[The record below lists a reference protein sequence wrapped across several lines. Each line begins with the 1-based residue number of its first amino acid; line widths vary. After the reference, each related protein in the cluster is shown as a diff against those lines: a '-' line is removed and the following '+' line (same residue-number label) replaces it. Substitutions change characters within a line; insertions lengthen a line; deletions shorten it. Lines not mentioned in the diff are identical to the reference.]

1 MKKTL
6 SIEERFDSQEIV
18 YIYNIIYVYNII
30 YIHIYIL
37 EKYIKQ
43 GLENLKRK
51 IVLFIITMRNFN
63 MHFSI

>member
-30 YIHIYIL
+30 YIHIYT
-37 EKYIKQ
+37 
-43 GLENLKRK
+43 RK
-51 IVLFIITMRNFN
+51 IYKARIGESEKENSLIHHYNEKF
-63 MHFSI
+63 